1 MEPMKATPTEKIIPL
16 WFTVFLCIIGLFLP
30 NLILSGLP
38 KKNPWLA
45 TAVATHQLSISQN
58 KWEAPWQPIPPL
70 QSNAAWISCDNL
82 NQAIELD
89 RAVDDGFLF
98 SGNLR
103 FAEGG
108 LCWLP

>member
-1 MEPMKATPTEKIIPL
+1 MEPMKATPTENNIPL
-16 WFTVFLCIIGLFLP
+16 WGTVFLCIMG
-30 NLILSGLP
+30 LILPKLISSNLP
-38 KKNPWLA
+38 RENPWIT
-45 TAVATHQLSISQN
+45 TAVAKHQLSVSQN
-58 KWEAPWQPIPPL
+58 KWEAPWHPIPPL
-70 QSNAAWISCDNL
+70 QSNAAWIPCDNL

-89 RAVDDGFLF
+89 RAIDDGFLF